1 MSDSGAPGVIPQS
14 DALTQ
19 ATTDSLA
26 ELFSRDPEG
35 FQAQDR
41 KRLVAALREQR
52 ARWEAAEASGTT
64 RRERTKLS
72 EARKQS
78 SELSAEELGL

>member
-1 MSDSGAPGVIPQS
+1 MSESGQIPQS
-14 DALTQ
+14 PALGEVSE
-19 ATTDSLA
+19 DSLA

-41 KRLVAALREQR
+41 QRLVAALREQR
-52 ARWEAAEASGTT
+52 KRWETAEASGTT

-72 EARKQS
+72 GPS
-78 SELSAEELGL
+78 SGLTTDKSAEELGI